1 MIVSFRYGEHNAKR
15 AIALA
20 DSQEVLADAM
30 EKCCSSY
37 FNQQWNMV
45 RVTSCGVD
53 CLSENVKIVSTA
65 DGLLIRVR

>member
-1 MIVSFRYGEHNAKR
+1 MKYTKILTF
-15 AIALA
+15 L
-20 DSQEVLADAM
+20 
-30 EKCCSSY
+30 
-37 FNQQWNMV
+37 FNPQWNMV

>member
-1 MIVSFRYGEHNAKR
+1 M
-15 AIALA
+15 
-20 DSQEVLADAM
+20 
-30 EKCCSSY
+30 KCPKILMFL
-37 FNQQWNMV
+37 FNPQWNIV